1 MSYKNFIKYFSQI
14 QKLVWNNET
23 SISSG
28 MISNCFFRR
37 TVVLAINNILLVH
50 TLKVVALHVKSNTF
64 TWLQDFPGYFFS
76 SSMKKWCWNTAL
88 KLFDIIDGLNFSA
101 VLQFQ
106 SHFFSFILV
115 VLLLF
120 YNTVFTVSLIFLV
133 ISFKTIFEVKIASKN
148 IK

>member
-1 MSYKNFIKYFSQI
+1 M
-14 QKLVWNNET
+14 

-50 TLKVVALHVKSNTF
+50 TVKVVALHVKSNTF

-106 SHFFSFILV
+106 SHFFSVILV

-133 ISFKTIFEVKIASKN
+133 TSFKTIFEVKIASKN

>member
-1 MSYKNFIKYFSQI
+1 M
-14 QKLVWNNET
+14 